1 MISPADVVTI
11 ASSALL
17 IRSPG
22 ILFARRMRLVT
33 PLEAV
38 RRRVGA
44 SAPLPGL
51 PWWLRVI
58 TLPAKDSAADMGAL

>member
-22 ILFARRMRLVT
+22 ILLARRMRLVT

-44 SAPLPGL
+44 
-51 PWWLRVI
+51 
-58 TLPAKDSAADMGAL
+58 AARPPMVAAGHYSSGQGFGR